1 MKLFKYILMM
11 ILMSTFMTSDD
22 VNADGG
28 KTQIENSVMG
38 HHGAPP
44 SGGGGG
50 APPPSGGGG
59 AAPPTRAVGGAA
71 AHTITPRTAGACR
84 LNATH
89 KSSS

>member
-28 KTQIENSVMG
+28 TTQIENSVMG
-38 HHGAPP
+38 HHG

-50 APPPSGGGG
+50 KLGS
-59 AAPPTRAVGGAA
+59 R
-71 AHTITPRTAGACR
+71 
-84 LNATH
+84 
-89 KSSS
+89 